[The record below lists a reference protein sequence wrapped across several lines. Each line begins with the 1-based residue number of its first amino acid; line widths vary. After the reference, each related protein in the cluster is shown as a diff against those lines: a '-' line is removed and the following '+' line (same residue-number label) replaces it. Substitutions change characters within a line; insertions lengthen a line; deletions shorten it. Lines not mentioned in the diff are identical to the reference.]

1 MKSDDF
7 VEFLALRDEFKEL
20 DGRTDA
26 LAETYKHGTPVD
38 SSRIAHELG
47 LVSYKI
53 AANLRNL
60 TAFLERAKDT
70 RNAEEAAILADLLG
84 TVRTLQKQTR
94 ATALKWRHA

>member
-1 MKSDDF
+1 MKPTDYR
-7 VEFLALRDEFKEL
+7 EFLALRDEFKEL

-26 LAETYKHGTPVD
+26 LVETYKHGTPVD

-60 TAFLERAKDT
+60 TALLERSDSKC
-70 RNAEEAAILADLLG
+70 AEEAAILADLLG
-84 TVRTLQKQTR
+84 TVRSLQKQTR
-94 ATALKWRHA
+94 VTARKWRHA